1 MVDPQRHV
9 SRTARRV
16 EYEQMRPVE
25 IVQER
30 TRLPL
35 VFIPIGPLEWHGPHL
50 PLGTD
55 GLHAHAVAVEVA
67 RSVGG
72 VVLPTYFIGSETVR
86 SNDQGAQGLRALGFT
101 GADRIVGMDF
111 PGNPVKSLYFEEGA
125 FAITV
130 REILRLLKADG
141 YRLLVIV
148 NGHGAVNHQRTL
160 QRLAAEES
168 ERPHVRVEYA
178 MAFLPAAPPFS
189 DPGHAEKVE
198 TSIIMAVMP
207 ELVDVASLP
216 PKNVPLRYRDYGIVE
231 GRAFDG
237 DPTPDFTLRR
247 ESDPRDATP
256 EMGRKVLNAEVERL
270 VVIAQGTVRSM
281 GLSGA

>member
-1 MVDPQRHV
+1 M
-9 SRTARRV
+9 RTV
-16 EYEQMRPVE
+16 QYELLRPPE

-30 TRLPL
+30 ARAPL

-50 PLGTD
+50 PLGMD

-67 RSVGG
+67 RRVGG

-86 SNDQGAQGLRALGFT
+86 PTNGGAQSPTILGFE
-101 GADRIVGMDF
+101 GSERMIGMDF

-148 NGHGAVNHQRTL
+148 NGHGAVNHQRAL
-160 QRLAAEES
+160 RRLAEEES
-168 ERPHVRVEYA
+168 DPPGVRVVSA
-178 MAFLPAAPPFS
+178 MAFLPAEPPFS

-198 TSIIMAVMP
+198 TSIILATHP
-207 ELVDVASLP
+207 ELVDVGALP
-216 PKNVPLRYRDYGIVE
+216 PKGVPIKYRDFGIVD
-231 GRAFDG
+231 GKAFDG
-237 DPTPDFTLRR
+237 SPTPDFTVRP
-247 ESDPRDATP
+247 EADPRDASVELGLTI
-256 EMGRKVLNAEVERL
+256 LDAEVERL
-270 VVIAQGTVRSM
+270 AAVVQGHLRSL
-281 GLSGA
+281 GL